1 MKTASGLFSQVL
13 TTHANLLT
21 VGSLTFTAYITGFV
35 GRYSTAALNA
45 GGSKTTAER
54 TPVGLGDGGRSVVA
68 TSADAVSAA
77 GTLRSQGHT
86 DLEGR
91 GVSIEGR
98 GIYGRL
104 GMWDVVWC
112 LERVFWYH

>member
-1 MKTASGLFSQVL
+1 M
-13 TTHANLLT
+13 
-21 VGSLTFTAYITGFV
+21 

-45 GGSKTTAER
+45 GGPKTTAER

-68 TSADAVSAA
+68 TSADVVSAA
-77 GTLRSQGHT
+77 STLRSQGHT

-104 GMWDVVWC
+104 SMWDVV
-112 LERVFWYH
+112 

>member
-1 MKTASGLFSQVL
+1 M
-13 TTHANLLT
+13 
-21 VGSLTFTAYITGFV
+21 TGFV
-35 GRYSTAALNA
+35 GRHSTAALNA

-68 TSADAVSAA
+68 TSADVVSAA
-77 GTLRSQGHT
+77 STLRSQGHT

-104 GMWDVVWC
+104 SMWDVVSLMTNILYDKTDMLW
-112 LERVFWYH
+112 LGQWII